1 MEGTYADITDVA
13 CDIVIIG
20 AGVIGCAA
28 AYNLAK
34 KGRSVTVLDREPNVG
49 EGASSRNGGGVRQ
62 SGRDGRELPL
72 AMYAVENIWPTLSD
86 ELGADV
92 EYVKRGNLRLGKT
105 EEHLQTLRK
114 LASMSQGLGLDM
126 KMIGPRRCARSIR
139 TCPTRSLAHRGA
151 PRMDMPTPCAP
162 RSRIIA
168 LPRRSACAS

>member
-1 MEGTYADITDVA
+1 MKGTYADITDAA
-13 CDIVIIG
+13 CDVVIIG

-62 SGRDGRELPL
+62 SGRDARELPL

-114 LASMSQGLGLDM
+114 LASMSQGRLISDL
-126 KMIGPRRCARSIR
+126 SR
-139 TCPTRSLAHRGA
+139 TH
-151 PRMDMPTPCAP
+151 
-162 RSRIIA
+162 
-168 LPRRSACAS
+168 